1 MHHIVYLSSAVIEMS
16 EEALKAL
23 LLHSRRRNQA
33 RDITGLL
40 LFSGDDILQVL
51 EGEQPAVQAL
61 YDVIARD
68 IRHGRLYKL
77 ADGPI
82 PQRAFP
88 DWSMGF
94 VTTSPEKFAQLAGY
108 RNPNSADYLTGQLRG
123 MDRPFFELLQE
134 FAAAHTTSTL

>member
-33 RDITGLL
+33 RAITGLL
-40 LFSGDDILQVL
+40 LFSGGDILQVL
-51 EGEQPAVQAL
+51 EGEQQAVQAL

-68 IRHGRLYKL
+68 IRHTHLYKL
-77 ADGPI
+77 ADGPV
-82 PQRAFP
+82 PRRTFP

-108 RNPNSADYLTGQLRG
+108 RNPDSADFLATRPHS
-123 MDRPFFELLQE
+123 MDRPFFEMLQE